1 MIFLGYPLIII
12 KWNRVFFQKNCAIWP
27 KNFRRDVIVKFF
39 WRCLELWQFKSR
51 VTTWNPEIGN
61 IPIWVLLNIWKLER
75 VKDTKFGM
83 NVSNEMLLNVR
94 VTAFK
99 VFELLKESQCGGGLK
114 LPPSRSIELRTFLIN
129 VNKPAKNCRLGY
141 IWSDLKIS
149 LMKTFSFLVQ

>member
-1 MIFLGYPLIII
+1 MHQGGNYPDFLKLGEGGGVIFLGYPLIII

-27 KNFRRDVIVKFF
+27 KNFRRDVIVKYF
-39 WRCLELWQFKSR
+39 WRCFAFLVKFSYWSISFMSISSLALELWQFKSR

-94 VTAFK
+94 VTAFT
-99 VFELLKESQCGGGLK
+99 VFELLKESQWGGG
-114 LPPSRSIELRTFLIN
+114 
-129 VNKPAKNCRLGY
+129 
-141 IWSDLKIS
+141 
-149 LMKTFSFLVQ
+149 